1 MSDVAPVPF
10 AGPAHP
16 LSEAG
21 FASAVERLEV
31 DAASVW
37 ALIAVETNGF
47 GYLGDR
53 RPKILFERHVF
64 HWRTGGR
71 FEDHPEICSPQRG
84 GYLGGAAE
92 YERLARAILLD
103 RTAALESAAWGL
115 PQLMGHH
122 AMRLG
127 YVGVEDMVG
136 RFGEGE
142 DEQLDGAVRFLTAN
156 RALWGAL
163 RSRDWANVAYHYNGA
178 AFAEHAYHTRLEQAY
193 ADCSEGK
200 VPDLAIRGAQAR
212 LTYLGYD
219 PGIVDGR
226 MGPRTRRAIAAFQE
240 AVGLRV
246 TGEIDPVTDDR
257 LRGAAK
263 A

>member
-1 MSDVAPVPF
+1 MAESF
-10 AGPAHP
+10 AGTARP
-16 LSEAG
+16 LSEPG
-21 FASAVERLEV
+21 FERAVERLDV
-31 DAASVW
+31 DAASLW

-47 GYLGDR
+47 GYLADR

-71 FEDHPEICSPQRG
+71 FENHPEICSPQRG

-92 YERLARAILLD
+92 YDRLARAIELD
-103 RTAALESAAWGL
+103 RTAALESASWGL

-127 YVGVEDMVG
+127 YVGVEDMVA

-156 RALWGAL
+156 RALWAAL
-163 RSRDWANVAYHYNGA
+163 RARDWTNVAYHYNGA
-178 AFAEHAYHTRLEQAY
+178 AYAEHGYHTRLDQAY
-193 ADCSEGK
+193 TECAAGR

-212 LTYLGYD
+212 LTYLGHD

-226 MGPRTRRAIAAFQE
+226 MGPRTRRAITAFQ
-240 AVGLRV
+240 ARAGLPATGILDEETEVSLSV
-246 TGEIDPVTDDR
+246 T
-257 LRGAAK
+257 AA